1 MQPGWNI
8 QVVSV
13 ADPGA
18 ANGAGAPNVSVN
30 GSIVNISVPTFYG
43 TYNIPLTL
51 RFTNSA

>member
-1 MQPGWNI
+1 MQVGWGI

-18 ANGAGAPNVSVN
+18 VNGAGAPNVSVN
-30 GSIVNISVPTFYG
+30 GNIVNISVPTFYG
-43 TYNIPLTL
+43 TYDIPLTL